1 VCQLLSLFVCGVL
14 LVEVIEE
21 KEVLPLLLPLVLSCD
36 SVVVVFV
43 DDDDDDDD
51 MDSNKGSFEN
61 E

>member
-1 VCQLLSLFVCGVL
+1 VCQLLSLLVCGVL

-36 SVVVVFV
+36 SVVV